1 MPELGA
7 SNIQIGLCSVL
18 YIVAGVLGSYFTG
31 TETAQKWGDKLL
43 FSFFFGCFIAYLI
56 LVPLSGAVWM
66 LYILQFIGGLGFTSL
81 LSLFM
86 SFCHAGHPRKEI
98 DGHGLFQA
106 VYGVGMTFGPML
118 AGLLLAGWGM
128 IPAYFSGRLCVA
140 GLLIVLLSRAGKEQ

>member
-1 MPELGA
+1 
-7 SNIQIGLCSVL
+7 
-18 YIVAGVLGSYFTG
+18 
-31 TETAQKWGDKLL
+31 
-43 FSFFFGCFIAYLI
+43 
-56 LVPLSGAVWM
+56 M

-86 SFCHAGHPRKEI
+86 SSAMRGIPPEKKSTAMGF
-98 DGHGLFQA
+98 FQA

-128 IPAYFSGRLCVA
+128 IPAYFSLAALCVA